1 MEKVEST
8 YLKRIINEVMRHKG
22 SQDPVQVSE
31 LSKLVPLTDRE
42 IRRAVSYL
50 VNKEFYPFGS
60 RSKLPAG
67 FFRIM
72 DVDDFLEAVSNLDP
86 RSRKIKER
94 ALNLAKACRQNNI
107 DIPEIHVSKY
117 QDKSKIIVHIN
128 NSVVFIGNE
137 KQIIK

>member
-1 MEKVEST
+1 MKGIAEK
-8 YLKRIINEVMRHKG
+8 YIQKIINEVMNHRG
-22 SQDPVQVSE
+22 SQDPIMVSE
-31 LSKLVPLTDRE
+31 LAQIVPLTDRE
-42 IRRAVSYL
+42 IRRVISFL

-60 RSKLPAG
+60 KSSIPAG

-72 DVDDFLEAVSNLDP
+72 DINDFLEAISNLDP
-86 RSRKIKER
+86 RSKKIKDR
-94 ALNLAKACRQNNI
+94 ALNLAKACRKNKI
-107 DIPEIHVSKY
+107 DIPEIHVSRF